1 MTIRL
6 YNSYGRKLMAFR
18 PLVKGQ
24 VRMYT
29 CGPTVWNYAHVGN
42 LRTFLFEDL
51 LRRYLKFSGYKVV
64 QVKNITDVEDKIIKG
79 MKQFGKS
86 LKELTEFYAAAF
98 MEDLS
103 TLRIERAEYYPRAT
117 EHISE
122 MLVLIKRLKEKGL
135 AYQGEDRSIYY
146 DISKFKRYGKLSGV
160 RVRELKEGARVSQDH
175 YEKEEAHDFAL
186 WKRWDEDD
194 GEVFWQTE
202 FGKGRPG
209 WHIECS
215 AMSTKYLGESFDI
228 HTGGKDLRFPHHE
241 NEIAQS
247 EGASG
252 KRLAKYWLHAEFLKV
267 NGEEMH
273 KSAGNLVTL
282 RQLLEKRWSPRA
294 IRLFLMSAHYRE
306 ELNLTDDSLRQAD
319 VNISRIDQTI
329 RRLRMIAR
337 EGAVSQQTKR
347 LTSQFLTGFKR
358 AMDNDL
364 GTPKALAAFF
374 TFIRGVNAQL
384 DGGSLST
391 TDSKTIIDAISKAD
405 AVLGVI
411 ATEDE
416 SLPKD
421 LQELI
426 SERDEARKKRDY
438 KRADEIREILRKEGI
453 LLQDSPK
460 GTTWSRAH
468 TA

>member
-1 MTIRL
+1 
-6 YNSYGRKLMAFR
+6 
-18 PLVKGQ
+18 
-24 VRMYT
+24 MYT

-79 MKQFGKS
+79 MKQFGKT

-117 EHISE
+117 EHIGE
-122 MLVLIKRLKEKGL
+122 MLVLINRLKEKGL
-135 AYQGEDRSIYY
+135 AYLGEDGSIYY

-160 RVRELKEGARVSQDH
+160 RVKELKAGARVSQDH
-175 YEKEEAHDFAL
+175 YEKEDAHDFAL

-252 KRLAKYWLHAEFLKV
+252 KKLAKFWLHAEFLKI
-267 NGEEMH
+267 NGAEMH

-282 RQLLEKRWSPRA
+282 RQLLERHWSPRA

-306 ELNLTDDSLRQAD
+306 ELDLTDESLKQAD
-319 VNISRIDQTI
+319 SNISRIDQTI
-329 RRLRMIAR
+329 RRLDTIAN
-337 EGAVSQQTKR
+337 EGVVSQQTKR
-347 LTSQFLTGFKR
+347 LTSRFLTGFKR
-358 AMDNDL
+358 GMDNDL
-364 GTPKALAAFF
+364 GTPKALAALF

-384 DGGSLST
+384 DRGSLST
-391 TDSKTIIDAISKAD
+391 ADSKAIIDAISKID
-405 AVLGVI
+405 AVLGI
-411 ATEDE
+411 MATEDE
-416 SLPKD
+416 SLPKE
-421 LQELI
+421 LQQLI
-426 SERDEARKKRDY
+426 SERDEARKNRDY
-438 KRADEIREILRKEGI
+438 RRADEIREILRKSGI
-453 LLQDSPK
+453 VLQDSPK

-468 TA
+468 TGQ

>member
-215 AMSTKYLGESFDI
+215 A
-228 HTGGKDLRFPHHE
+228 
-241 NEIAQS
+241 
-247 EGASG
+247 
-252 KRLAKYWLHAEFLKV
+252 KV
-267 NGEEMH
+267 P
-273 KSAGNLVTL
+273 
-282 RQLLEKRWSPRA
+282 SP
-294 IRLFLMSAHYRE
+294 
-306 ELNLTDDSLRQAD
+306 
-319 VNISRIDQTI
+319 
-329 RRLRMIAR
+329 
-337 EGAVSQQTKR
+337 
-347 LTSQFLTGFKR
+347 
-358 AMDNDL
+358 
-364 GTPKALAAFF
+364 
-374 TFIRGVNAQL
+374 
-384 DGGSLST
+384 
-391 TDSKTIIDAISKAD
+391 
-405 AVLGVI
+405 
-411 ATEDE
+411 
-416 SLPKD
+416 
-421 LQELI
+421 
-426 SERDEARKKRDY
+426 
-438 KRADEIREILRKEGI
+438 
-453 LLQDSPK
+453 
-460 GTTWSRAH
+460 
-468 TA
+468 

>member
-1 MTIRL
+1 MLRL

-18 PLVKGQ
+18 PLVRGQ

-64 QVKNITDVEDKIIKG
+64 QVKNITDVEDRIIKG
-79 MKQFGKS
+79 MKQFGKT

-103 TLRIERAEYYPRAT
+103 TLRIERAEYYPKAT
-117 EHISE
+117 EHIGE
-122 MLVLIKRLKEKGL
+122 MLVLINRLREKGL
-135 AYQGEDRSIYY
+135 AYLGEDGSIYY

-160 RVRELKEGARVSQDH
+160 RVKELKAGARVSQDH
-175 YEKEEAHDFAL
+175 YEKEDAHDFAL

-252 KRLAKYWLHAEFLKV
+252 KGLAKYWLHAEFLKID
-267 NGEEMH
+267 GAEMH

-282 RQLLEKRWSPRA
+282 RQLLERRWSPRA

-306 ELNLTDDSLRQAD
+306 ELNLTDESLKQAD
-319 VNISRIDQTI
+319 SNISRIDQTI
-329 RRLRMIAR
+329 RRLGTVAN
-337 EGAVSQQTKR
+337 EGVMSQQTKR
-347 LTSQFLTGFKR
+347 LTSRFLTGFKR
-358 AMDNDL
+358 GMDNDL

-384 DGGSLST
+384 DRGSLST
-391 TDSKTIIDAISKAD
+391 ADSKAIIDAISKID
-405 AVLGVI
+405 AVLGIV

-416 SLPKD
+416 SLPKE
-421 LQELI
+421 LQQLI
-426 SERDEARKKRDY
+426 SERDEARKNRDY
-438 KRADEIREILRKEGI
+438 RRADEIREILRKRGI

-468 TA
+468 TGQ

>member
-1 MTIRL
+1 M
-6 YNSYGRKLMAFR
+6 
-18 PLVKGQ
+18 
-24 VRMYT
+24 
-29 CGPTVWNYAHVGN
+29 
-42 LRTFLFEDL
+42 
-51 LRRYLKFSGYKVV
+51 
-64 QVKNITDVEDKIIKG
+64 
-79 MKQFGKS
+79 
-86 LKELTEFYAAAF
+86 
-98 MEDLS
+98 
-103 TLRIERAEYYPRAT
+103 
-117 EHISE
+117 
-122 MLVLIKRLKEKGL
+122 
-135 AYQGEDRSIYY
+135 
-146 DISKFKRYGKLSGV
+146 
-160 RVRELKEGARVSQDH
+160 
-175 YEKEEAHDFAL
+175 
-186 WKRWDEDD
+186 
-194 GEVFWQTE
+194 
-202 FGKGRPG
+202 
-209 WHIECS
+209 
-215 AMSTKYLGESFDI
+215 
-228 HTGGKDLRFPHHE
+228 
-241 NEIAQS
+241 
-247 EGASG
+247 
-252 KRLAKYWLHAEFLKV
+252 KV

-460 GTTWSRAH
+460 GTTWSRAR

>member
-1 MTIRL
+1 
-6 YNSYGRKLMAFR
+6 
-18 PLVKGQ
+18 
-24 VRMYT
+24 MYT

-64 QVKNITDVEDKIIKG
+64 QVKNITDVEDRIIKG
-79 MKQFGKS
+79 MKQFGKT

-117 EHISE
+117 EHIGE
-122 MLVLIKRLKEKGL
+122 MLVLINRLKERGL
-135 AYQGEDRSIYY
+135 AYHGEDGSIYY

-160 RVRELKEGARVSQDH
+160 RVKELKAGARVSQDH

-186 WKRWDEDD
+186 WKRWDEAD

-252 KRLAKYWLHAEFLKV
+252 KRLAKFWLHAEFLKI
-267 NGEEMH
+267 NGAEMH

-282 RQLLEKRWSPRA
+282 RQLLERRWSPRA

-306 ELNLTDDSLRQAD
+306 ELNLTDESLKQAD
-319 VNISRIDQTI
+319 SNISRIDQTI
-329 RRLRMIAR
+329 RRLGMIAK
-337 EGAVSQQTKR
+337 EGVVSQQTKR
-347 LTSQFLTGFKR
+347 LTSRFLAGFKR
-358 AMDNDL
+358 AMDSDL

-374 TFIRGVNAQL
+374 TFIRGVNGQL
-384 DGGSLST
+384 DRGSLST
-391 TDSKTIIDAISKAD
+391 ADSKAIMDAISKMD
-405 AVLGVI
+405 TVLGIV

-416 SLPKD
+416 SLPKE
-421 LQELI
+421 LQVLI
-426 SERDEARKKRDY
+426 SERDEARKNRDY
-438 KRADEIREILRKEGI
+438 RRADEIRETLRKRGI

-468 TA
+468 TGQ